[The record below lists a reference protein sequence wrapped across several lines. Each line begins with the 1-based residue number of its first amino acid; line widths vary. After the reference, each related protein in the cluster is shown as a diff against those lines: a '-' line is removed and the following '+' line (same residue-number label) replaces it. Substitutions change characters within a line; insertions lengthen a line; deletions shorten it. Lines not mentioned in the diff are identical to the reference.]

1 MNPAIGLRPV
11 VNEDDEFLYNLYKLS
26 RVEEFSVVPL
36 TEEQF
41 DAIMRMQYSARKGSY
56 DAQFPDSEHSIITM
70 DGVDAGQI
78 WVDRGKD
85 EHRLIDISISDAF
98 QNKGLGTALLK
109 NLIVQAQQAGATLRC
124 AVATNNPGSL
134 RFHERLGFAITSQ
147 DDMYYQMEYR
157 G

>member
-1 MNPAIGLRPV
+1 MHSSIELRPV
-11 VNEDDEFLYNLYKLS
+11 VDDDDDFLYNLYKLS

-41 DAIMRMQYSARKGSY
+41 DAIMKMQYIARKGSY
-56 DAQFPDSEHSIITM
+56 KAQFPGAEHSIVTV

-85 EHRLIDISISDAF
+85 EHRLIDISISGPF
-98 QNKGLGTALLK
+98 QNQGIGSVLLQ
-109 NLIVQAQQAGATLRC
+109 NLILEAQQAGAALRC

-134 RFHERLGFAITSQ
+134 RFHERLGFAIISQ

-157 G
+157 S